1 MRLTRLATGEPVT
14 LRTDTPLGA
23 GGEARVFEIVQDTRL
38 VAKIY
43 HEPQAATVRKLAVMR
58 DNPPDDP
65 MAGTGELTIAWI
77 VDLLQTVGEKKRVVG
92 FLMPYVSDRLPIF
105 TFYNPSARRE
115 NCPLSN
121 PLYLHRTARNLALA
135 VRAIH
140 SRGYVIGDVNESN
153 ILASETALV
162 TLVDTDS
169 FQVRDPES
177 GIVYRCPVGR
187 PDFTPPEL
195 QGRAFGEFDRAP
207 EHDNFGLAVL
217 IFQLLMEGAHPFA
230 GIYTSEG
237 EPPPYESRI
246 LAGHFSH
253 GSKRV
258 PYRPAASAVPF
269 ATVHHSLRSLF
280 VRCFEEGHSDPARRP
295 NAAEWAAALLEAEQ
309 ELTTCTVNPQ
319 HRFGQHLAS
328 CPWCER
334 TRLLNG
340 RDPFPSVQSVRSGTH
355 LPQKQ
360 VRQTR
365 VLSRG
370 TEGNSGQGTGNSSQ
384 SPNYPTTQQP
394 NNPTLQQPNAPT
406 QWAYSTGSGTIG
418 HAPSFDVNPQNVWAM
433 LAFLCAILALFPIL
447 RAIAVPAV
455 VAGILGLRGANN
467 GIGGRGV
474 AWLSIGV
481 GGLLLAGTG
490 LLAVLP
496 YTPAKVRTIGGLGGS
511 VSSVAFTSD
520 GNRLACGT
528 RRISGMTGTRGAF
541 HFVGVVSEGD
551 TVVEQVRGDVTA
563 VACSPQGNLAAYG
576 YKEPLGNGMVSV
588 VNSITGQRLWEAV
601 AHIGQIRAV
610 AFSPD
615 GRTLATGGYFD
626 YVRTKHL
633 FAQATLWDART
644 GRKIKTLESDGE
656 ASSVAFSPDGKRLA
670 VGSGGGGMTRS
681 TEPGR
686 VTLWDIETG
695 REIWTATA
703 HSLNTLTVAFT
714 PDRAQV
720 ASGGNDSAVKLWDAQ
735 TGKRLQS
742 WSSGTDW
749 TGGIAISPDGALLA
763 SGGSDGRVRLWN
775 IASGKI
781 LQTLEGS
788 RSVIRSLSYS
798 PDGKTLAGGFGDGT
812 VTFWTLDK
820 LER

>member
-1 MRLTRLATGEPVT
+1 MRLTRLTTGEPVT
-14 LRTDTPLGA
+14 LRTETPLGA

-43 HEPQAATVRKLAVMR
+43 HQPQPEIARKLAVMR

-65 MAGTGELTIAWI
+65 MAGTGELTIAWV
-77 VDLLQTVGEKKRVVG
+77 VDLLQTVGEKKRTVG
-92 FLMPYVSDRLPIF
+92 FLMPYVSERMPIF

-177 GIVYRCPVGR
+177 GTVYRCPVGR

-195 QGRAFGEFDRAP
+195 QGKAFSEIDRVP
-207 EHDNFGLAVL
+207 EHDLFGLAVL
-217 IFQLLMEGAHPFA
+217 IFQLLMEGTHPFA
-230 GIYTSEG
+230 GIYTGDG

-246 LAGHFSH
+246 LAGHFLH

-258 PYRPAASAVPF
+258 PFRPAGSAVPF
-269 ATVHHSLRSLF
+269 AMLHPLLRSLF
-280 VRCFEEGHSDPARRP
+280 VRCFEEGHLHPSRRP
-295 NAAEWAAALLEAEQ
+295 DAAEWAAALLEAEQ
-309 ELTTCTVNPQ
+309 ELIGCAVNPQ
-319 HRFGQHLAS
+319 HRYGQHLAA
-328 CPWCER
+328 CPWCKR

-355 LPQKQ
+355 LPPKT
-360 VRQTR
+360 VRQSR
-365 VLSRG
+365 VLSS
-370 TEGNSGQGTGNSSQ
+370 GNREQGTGNSSQ
-384 SPNYPTTQQP
+384 SPNSPTTQQP
-394 NNPTLQQPNAPT
+394 NNPMT
-406 QWAYSTGSGTIG
+406 QWAYSAGSGTIG
-418 HAPSFDVNPQNVWAM
+418 HAPTMSVNPQNVWAI
-433 LAFLCAILALFPIL
+433 LAFLCAILAVFPIL
-447 RAIAVPAV
+447 RVMAIAAV
-455 VAGILGLRGANN
+455 VTGILGLRSARDGL
-467 GIGGRGV
+467 GGRGV
-474 AWLSIGV
+474 AWFSIAA
-481 GGLLLAGTG
+481 GGLILAGTG

-496 YTPAKVRTIGGLGGS
+496 HTVAKVRTISGLGGS
-511 VSSVAFTSD
+511 VSSIAFTAD

-541 HFVGVVSEGD
+541 HFVGVVSESD

-563 VACSPQGNLAAYG
+563 VACSPLGNLAAYG

-588 VNSITGQRLWEAV
+588 VNSVTGKRLWESV

-633 FAQATLWDART
+633 FAQAILWDART

-656 ASSVAFSPDGKRLA
+656 ANSVAFSPDGKRLA

-686 VTLWDIETG
+686 VTVWDIETG
-695 REIWTATA
+695 REVWHATA
-703 HSLNTLTVAFT
+703 HSVNTLAVAFM
-714 PDRAQV
+714 PDGTQV
-720 ASGGNDSAVKLWDAQ
+720 ASGGNDSAVKLWDAR

-763 SGGSDGRVRLWN
+763 SGGSDGRIRLWS
-775 IASGKI
+775 IVSGQL

-788 RSVIRSLSYS
+788 RSVLRSLSYA

-812 VTFWTLDK
+812 ITFWTLEK
-820 LER
+820 LKL